1 LEVRRACRQA
11 PSVGIATDLSPRLIS
26 TPWHRALAATQRR
39 ERLLDKRDALPR
51 DFRRI
56 NILQ

>member
-1 LEVRRACRQA
+1 M
-11 PSVGIATDLSPRLIS
+11 ATDLSPRLIS

-39 ERLLDKRDALPR
+39 ERLLDKRDALPQ